1 MSESLGKLSW
11 TQKVRLFAAAYLL
24 LLNGIGLGF
33 IFREELEPVAQAANI
48 MGQDLLTHPLTTDW
62 RYDGVFGLEVLDPS
76 TAEGHLL
83 VSGFFMDE
91 EAVSLRLID
100 LSSGETLKVWTP
112 AP

>member
-1 MSESLGKLSW
+1 
-11 TQKVRLFAAAYLL
+11 
-24 LLNGIGLGF
+24 
-33 IFREELEPVAQAANI
+33 VAQAANI

-62 RYDGVFGLEVLDPS
+62 RYDGGFGLEVLDPS

-112 AP
+112 DP